1 MKQENRPVFVRN
13 SPVVYISLH
22 IFSMFGIL
30 YNTLFVSCMRQ
41 GWTQRILTLDDA
53 FKNYEEPSVHSDI
66 EGLSNAP
73 HEIGN
78 MMLIMQ
84 YWERNG
90 KNV

>member
-1 MKQENRPVFVRN
+1 
-13 SPVVYISLH
+13 
-22 IFSMFGIL
+22 
-30 YNTLFVSCMRQ
+30 MRQ